1 VETWQQLSA
10 WSSLFTK
17 SLFTLVFSIPENLS
31 QTTGHKAEEQQT
43 MRSNKECP
51 SDGKWLLQRL
61 RAFWKLQLLG
71 IACVAVASILSLLD
85 PLLMKWLID
94 SVLPHKNLAYLGLV
108 VAGALGA
115 YSGRVLF
122 QNWATLCTFGVGQK
136 LALKLRIE
144 LFVHLERMTARF
156 YKDNAIGDLVQR
168 LDRDVDVICE
178 QGTDLVP
185 ALLRMVLVLAL
196 VILTMFT
203 LSWRLA
209 APLLPLLPLFL
220 LVRYRF
226 RGPLQR
232 AADEV
237 REVAGQQSNVLTEFL
252 GAMVQI
258 QLLRCERQIA
268 RRYTRGLA
276 NTIRAVSRRRVT
288 EMEFSFVSMLVVT
301 TGGMT
306 ILGYGGYLAIQGLLT
321 VGGLVAFYSYVLR
334 LFEPLSTAIEL
345 FARLHRI
352 RASLRRLRALRNVDP
367 EVKDLADAVPL
378 EPNPRYHL
386 SYRNVSFSYEAG
398 LPTIEDATLW
408 IRSGEVIFLVGPS
421 GSGKST
427 LFRLLCRLHDV
438 ANGSINLNG
447 TDIRRITLASLRSS
461 ISAVPQ
467 EPVLFAVSLR
477 DNLLLASPGATE
489 EQLFSA
495 AKAAC
500 LHDVI
505 ERLPRGWDEMLGP
518 LGSRLSGGERQRVAL
533 ARALL
538 QERPILALD
547 EATSALD
554 AQTEA
559 RVLGNIRDYASD
571 RMLLIVSH
579 RLASAPLADRVVV
592 VEQGRIVEQGS
603 HSELLRK
610 DGRYAALW
618 KHEKQRTTDAEREV
632 FSTITARQSW
642 AATD

>member
-1 VETWQQLSA
+1 MFCVL
-10 WSSLFTK
+10 
-17 SLFTLVFSIPENLS
+17 ENLS
-31 QTTGHKAEEQQT
+31 QIASHNEQEHQT
-43 MRSNKECP
+43 MRTKNEGL
-51 SDGKWLLQRL
+51 SDWKWLLRRL
-61 RAFWKLQLLG
+61 RALWKLQLVG
-71 IACVAVASILSLLD
+71 IACVAIASTLSLLD

-94 SVLPHKNLAYLGLV
+94 SVLPHKNLLYLGLV
-108 VAGALGA
+108 VAAALGA
-115 YSGRVLF
+115 YVGRVLF

-144 LFVHLERMTARF
+144 LFVHLERLTARF
-156 YKDNAIGDLVQR
+156 YRDNPIGDLVQR

-185 ALLRMVLVLAL
+185 ALLRMVLVLVL

-237 REVAGQQSNVLTEFL
+237 RDVAGQQSNVLTEFL

-258 QLLRCERQIA
+258 QLLRCERQIT
-268 RRYTRGLA
+268 RRYMRGLA

-306 ILGYGGYLAIQGLLT
+306 ILGYGGYLVIQGLLT

-352 RASLRRLRALRNVDP
+352 RASLRRLRALRTMDP
-367 EVKDLADAVPL
+367 EVKDVAGAVPL
-378 EPNPRYHL
+378 EANARHHL
-386 SYRNVSFSYEAG
+386 SYRNVCFSYEAG
-398 LPTIEDATLW
+398 LPAIEDATLW
-408 IRSGEVIFLVGPS
+408 IRSGEVVFFVGPS

-427 LFRLLCRLHDV
+427 LVRLLCRLHDV
-438 ANGSINLNG
+438 ANGSIDLNG
-447 TDIRRITLASLRSS
+447 TDIRRVTLASLRSS

-467 EPVLFAVSLR
+467 EPVLFSASLR

-500 LHDVI
+500 LDDVI
-505 ERLPRGWDEMLGP
+505 EGLPRGWDEVLGP

-538 QERPILALD
+538 QERPILVLD

-559 RVLGNIRDYASD
+559 RVLDNIREYA
-571 RMLLIVSH
+571 RHRILLIVSH

-610 DGRYAALW
+610 DGRYAGLW
-618 KHEKQRTTDAEREV
+618 KHAKKRTDDAERDV
-632 FSTITARQSW
+632 FSTIAAGQSW